1 MRSHEATWTGQLG
14 TKLEILRYSATKCF
28 PADACHGGKGH
39 NDRISSPDGLPWPS
53 RFLNIHRSKRPSE
66 LFQVQRKHLAN
77 RSLAPPPM
85 QPYRQRRG
93 EVHERFDKS
102 KKMDDLLWPASYDGL
117 QEQNMHILGE
127 LP

>member
-1 MRSHEATWTGQLG
+1 
-14 TKLEILRYSATKCF
+14 
-28 PADACHGGKGH
+28 
-39 NDRISSPDGLPWPS
+39 
-53 RFLNIHRSKRPSE
+53 
-66 LFQVQRKHLAN
+66 
-77 RSLAPPPM
+77 M

-93 EVHERFDKS
+93 EAHERFDKS